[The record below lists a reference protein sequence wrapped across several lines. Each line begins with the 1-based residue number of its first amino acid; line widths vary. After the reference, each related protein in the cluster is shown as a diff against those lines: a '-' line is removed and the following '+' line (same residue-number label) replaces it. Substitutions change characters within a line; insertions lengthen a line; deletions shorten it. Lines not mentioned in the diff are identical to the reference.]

1 MSTAGRTILLTGA
14 SRGLGALMA
23 RAFAARG
30 HRLALAARS
39 EAPLVLLAREL
50 AAQGATAVPIVADVS
65 AETDRVRLV
74 AEAERVLGRID
85 VLVNNAGVE
94 SGAAFATQDPAVMR
108 QILLT
113 NVEGPMLLARAV
125 LPAMLAR
132 HEGQVVNIASLAG
145 KLGLPFASVY
155 GASKA
160 AIIAWSRALRL
171 ELEGSGVTV
180 SVVSPGYVA
189 ETGMWAEHGR
199 APHWLT
205 GESRPEAVVKGVLRA
220 LDRRDAE
227 VIVNPRP
234 FRPMLVLHA
243 LAPGLVESG
252 LRKAGFI
259 DFARAVQ
266 GD

>member
-1 MSTAGRTILLTGA
+1 
-14 SRGLGALMA
+14 
-23 RAFAARG
+23 
-30 HRLALAARS
+30 
-39 EAPLVLLAREL
+39 
-50 AAQGATAVPIVADVS
+50 
-65 AETDRVRLV
+65 
-74 AEAERVLGRID
+74 
-85 VLVNNAGVE
+85 
-94 SGAAFATQDPAVMR
+94 MR

-132 HEGQVVNIASLAG
+132 REGQVVNIASLAG

-234 FRPMLVLHA
+234 LGPMLALHA

>member
-23 RAFAARG
+23 RAFAGRG
-30 HRLALAARS
+30 YRLALAARS
-39 EAPLVLLAREL
+39 EAPLASLAREL
-50 AAQGATAVPIVADVS
+50 TAQGTDAVPIVADVGDE
-65 AETDRVRLV
+65 ADRARLV

-94 SGAAFATQDPAVMR
+94 SGAAFATQEPAVMR

-113 NVEGPMLLARAV
+113 NVEGPMLLTRAV

-171 ELEGSGVTV
+171 ELEGSGVSV

-189 ETGMWAEHGR
+189 ETGMWAERGR

-205 GESRPEAVVKGVLRA
+205 GESRPDAVVKGVLRV
-220 LDRRDAE
+220 LDRREAE
-227 VIVNPRP
+227 VIVNPKP
-234 FRPMLVLHA
+234 FGPLLALHA
-243 LAPGLVESG
+243 LAPGLVEAG
-252 LRKAGFI
+252 LRRSGFI
-259 DFARAVQ
+259 DFARAAQ
-266 GD
+266 GE